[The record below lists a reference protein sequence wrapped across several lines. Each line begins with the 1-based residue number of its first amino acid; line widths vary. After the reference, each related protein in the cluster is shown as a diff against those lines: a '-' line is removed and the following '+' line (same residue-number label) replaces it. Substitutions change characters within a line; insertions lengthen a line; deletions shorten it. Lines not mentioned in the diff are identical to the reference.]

1 LRNEQGRSEL
11 QEQEMYYNKK
21 KIPAVRR
28 TQQDVLRKGYY
39 IIFTVLSNRKEEA
52 RVAAAKNK

>member
-1 LRNEQGRSEL
+1 
-11 QEQEMYYNKK
+11 MYYNKK